1 MGQGA
6 WLERTSGIILPK
18 ALQNP
23 TIFVFRV
30 FSRLWPL
37 NTTFIATKKHKI
49 HKERVERR
57 ASRVESLRGVH
68 LITKLPATR
77 HDFFSRLFA
86 ASFLSRC
93 STLVTRL
100 PPSVL
105 RHCPFPFLRLF
116 APLRGHNFPAAHYQQ
131 PSNSRPPYDARVA
144 SCEGVSNS
152 SFLLLTFYFPRASRH
167 PSREPF

>member
-18 ALQNP
+18 ALQQP
-23 TIFVFRV
+23 TIFFFRV
-30 FSRLWPL
+30 FSRLWPR

-77 HDFFSRLFA
+77 HDFFR
-86 ASFLSRC
+86 ASLRPVFFLDARRWSLAFHLL
-93 STLVTRL
+93 SSATV
-100 PPSVL
+100 
-105 RHCPFPFLRLF
+105 PFHFCVSLRLCAAIIF
-116 APLRGHNFPAAHYQQ
+116 PPLAT
-131 PSNSRPPYDARVA
+131 SNPLPVT
-144 SCEGVSNS
+144 
-152 SFLLLTFYFPRASRH
+152 FLFTPESLSA
-167 PSREPF
+167 